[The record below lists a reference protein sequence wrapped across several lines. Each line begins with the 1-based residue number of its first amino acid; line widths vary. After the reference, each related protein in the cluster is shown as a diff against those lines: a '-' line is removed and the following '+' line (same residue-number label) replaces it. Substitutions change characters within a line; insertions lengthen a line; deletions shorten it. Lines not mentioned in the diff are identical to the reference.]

1 MKKIKFSLFF
11 ILITQLTLS
20 QSSILTDMEIKEKRS
35 TGETILIIVIFL
47 IATYIFISKSN
58 DKK

>member
-11 ILITQLTLS
+11 MLITQLTLS
-20 QSSILTDMEIKEKRS
+20 QSSILTDMEIKDKRS